1 MAAVEGR
8 TAGGTGPGGRARS
21 GLTGRV
27 GRPTG
32 LSDPKDW
39 KPKSGEIPTQ
49 PGVYRFRD
57 ATGRVIYVGKA
68 INLRQ
73 RLSNY
78 FQPLRS
84 LHQRTRHMV
93 LSANQVEWTVVGS
106 DFEALQLEYTWIKE
120 FDPPYNVKFRDD
132 KTYPYLALT
141 MADEAPRVMVTR
153 NHRIPGA
160 RYFGPYPKIWAVRDT
175 IELMVKAFPIRT
187 CSDSSYAKAMASG
200 RPCFAGQIGRCGGP
214 CSQKVTIEEHRAI
227 VDQFVTF
234 MASHDRSVI
243 TRLQRE
249 MKEASAAFEYEQAAK
264 LRDRIQ
270 ALENVLEKSAV
281 VLPDGVDTDVFGI
294 EEDELAAAVQQFVIR
309 GGRVRGVR
317 SWVVDKELDV
327 TTGELVEQM
336 LESAYESEP
345 PPREIIVPA
354 LPDDARALEAWLA
367 AMRPRGGAVAVRTAQ
382 RGDKAA
388 VLQTATLNAKQSL
401 MLYKSRRSADY
412 LARTQALNDIQ
423 DALGLAEAPLRMEC
437 YDVSHLGGTN
447 IVASMVVFEDGLP
460 KKSAY
465 RKFAVN
471 GYADDLESLH
481 QVLTRRLSHLED
493 DEVSGLEEDLD
504 HQAAEAAAD
513 AAEDAALGDD
523 EGTAA
528 ARRRKRFAYRPGLII
543 VDGGQPQV
551 EAAARTLA
559 ELGIDD
565 IPLCGLA
572 KRLEE
577 IWLPGNDFPVILPR
591 NSEALFML
599 QRIRDEAH
607 RFAITFQRAKRKNDI
622 GSVLSE
628 VPGLG
633 PSRVK
638 ELLKHFGSVKRLK
651 GATPEQIGE
660 VRGIGPAL
668 AEAIVARL
676 SPDSGDPTEDGEPG
690 ASDG

>member
-1 MAAVEGR
+1 MAGFVEGR
-8 TAGGTGPGGRARS
+8 TAGGTGPGGRASS
-21 GLTGRV
+21 GMTGAV
-27 GRPTG
+27 GRPTRN
-32 LSDPKDW
+32 SDPMSW
-39 KPKSGEIPTQ
+39 KPKSGDIPTQ

-132 KTYPYLALT
+132 KTYPYMAIT

-153 NHRIPGA
+153 NRRIPGA
-160 RYFGPYPKIWAVRDT
+160 RYFGPYPKIWAVRET

-187 CSDSSYAKAMASG
+187 CSDSSYTKAMASG

-214 CSQKVTIEEHRAI
+214 CSQKVTIEQHREV

-249 MKEASAAFEYEQAAK
+249 MKEASAALEYEQAGR

-317 SWVVDKELDV
+317 SWVVDKEIAV

-354 LPDDARALEAWLA
+354 LPDDASALEKWLA
-367 AMRPRGGAVAVRTAQ
+367 AMRPRGGAVALRTAQ

-388 VLQTATLNAKQSL
+388 VLQTATLNAKQAL
-401 MLYKSRRSADY
+401 MLYKSRRSSDY
-412 LARTQALNDIQ
+412 VARTQALNDIQ

-437 YDVSHLGGTN
+437 YDVSHLSGTN

-465 RKFAVN
+465 RKFAVQ

-493 DEVSGLEEDLD
+493 DDISGIEEDD
-504 HQAAEAAAD
+504 PVSEDEAV
-513 AAEDAALGDD
+513 LGDE

-528 ARRRKRFAYRPGLII
+528 ERKRRRFAYRPGLII

-559 ELGIDD
+559 ELGISD
-565 IPLCGLA
+565 IPICGLA

-622 GSVLSE
+622 GSVLAE

-633 PSRVK
+633 PARVK
-638 ELLKHFGSVKRLK
+638 TLLKHFGSVKRLK
-651 GATPEQIGE
+651 AATPDQIGE

-676 SPDSGDPTEDGEPG
+676 NGDSDHPTERGRAT

>member
-1 MAAVEGR
+1 MAGFVEGR
-8 TAGGTGPGGRARS
+8 TAGGTGPGGRASS
-21 GLTGRV
+21 GMTGAV
-27 GRPTG
+27 GRPTA
-32 LSDPKDW
+32 LSDPNDW
-39 KPKSGEIPTQ
+39 KPKSGDIPTQ

-132 KTYPYLALT
+132 KTYPYMALT

-160 RYFGPYPKIWAVRDT
+160 RYFGPYPKIWAVRET

-214 CSQKVTIEEHRAI
+214 CSQKVTIEQHREI
-227 VDQFVTF
+227 VDQFATF

-249 MKEASAAFEYEQAAK
+249 MREASAALEYEQAGR

-317 SWVVDKELDV
+317 SWVVDKEIAV

-354 LPDDARALEAWLA
+354 LPDDATALEKWLA
-367 AMRPRGGAVAVRTAQ
+367 AMRPRGGAVALRTAQ

-401 MLYKSRRSADY
+401 MLYKSRRSSDY
-412 LARTQALNDIQ
+412 VARTQALNDIQ

-481 QVLTRRLSHLED
+481 QVLTRRLSHLEND
-493 DEVSGLEEDLD
+493 DISGIEEDD
-504 HQAAEAAAD
+504 PETGAELS
-513 AAEDAALGDD
+513 ED

-528 ARRRKRFAYRPGLII
+528 ERTRRRFAYRPGLII

-565 IPLCGLA
+565 IPICGLA

-577 IWLPGNDFPVILPR
+577 IWLPGNEFPVILPR

-622 GSVLSE
+622 GSVLGE

-633 PSRVK
+633 PARVK
-638 ELLKHFGSVKRLK
+638 VLLKHFGSVKRLK
-651 GATPEQIGE
+651 AATPEQISE
-660 VRGIGPAL
+660 VRGIGPTL
-668 AEAIVARL
+668 ADAIVARL
-676 SPDSGDPTEDGEPG
+676 GGDPDHPTGRGEAT